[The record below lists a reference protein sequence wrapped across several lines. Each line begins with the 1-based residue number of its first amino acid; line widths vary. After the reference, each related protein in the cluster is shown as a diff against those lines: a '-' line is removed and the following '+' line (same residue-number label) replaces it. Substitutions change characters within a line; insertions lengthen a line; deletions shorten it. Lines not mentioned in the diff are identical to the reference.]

1 MNDMT
6 PLPRHKQR
14 AFTFRSDK
22 AVALLAQLTRTG
34 KSQAEVIEAALQK
47 AVDES
52 VPLTLEEK
60 IARIDA
66 IVRPLHGLPGK
77 TFKEIDDEM
86 WDEYGL
92 PR

>member
-14 AFTFRSDK
+14 AVTFRSDK
-22 AVALLAQLTRTG
+22 AVALLARLTRDG
-34 KSQAEVIEAALQK
+34 KSQAEAIEEALQR

-52 VPLTLEEK
+52 TPLTLEEK

-66 IVRPLHGLPGK
+66 IVRPWHGIKGK
-77 TFKEIDDEM
+77 NQAEMDEEM
-86 WDEYGL
+86 YDEFGL